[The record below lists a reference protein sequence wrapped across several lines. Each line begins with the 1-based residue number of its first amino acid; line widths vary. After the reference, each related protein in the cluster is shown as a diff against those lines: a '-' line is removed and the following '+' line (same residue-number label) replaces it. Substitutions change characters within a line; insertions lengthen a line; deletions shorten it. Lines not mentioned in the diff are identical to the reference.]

1 MNSLS
6 RSIGTVVIGTAS
18 YNVLIN
24 TDKFANKVSRKNLL
38 TRSVVGN
45 MGKSSSNG
53 KKLLRLGSSTY
64 MHILTII

>member
-24 TDKFANKVSRKNLL
+24 TDKFANKVSRKNVL

>member
-1 MNSLS
+1 ME
-6 RSIGTVVIGTAS
+6 TAS

-53 KKLLRLGSSTY
+53 KKLLSLGSSTY

>member
-6 RSIGTVVIGTAS
+6 RKIGTVVIGTAS

-24 TDKFANKVSRKNLL
+24 IDKFANKVSSKNLL

>member
-38 TRSVVGN
+38 TRLVVGN

>member
-6 RSIGTVVIGTAS
+6 RKIGTVVIGTAS

-24 TDKFANKVSRKNLL
+24 IDKFANKVSSKNLL

-53 KKLLRLGSSTY
+53 KKLLRLGLSTY

>member
-24 TDKFANKVSRKNLL
+24 TDKFANKVSSKNLL

>member
-45 MGKSSSNG
+45 MEKALQMEKSF
-53 KKLLRLGSSTY
+53 
-64 MHILTII
+64 